1 MLFTKIL
8 WGSSALYDGI
18 SSRKNASD
26 LRQVRRVQRE
36 GEALVCHEGRGE
48 GDAQLLPAGGDTA
61 DQLDVACAL
70 RGQIGGLREALSGGI
85 IELDVSADLGL
96 SAVADSGEIGGGGG
110 QSVEV
115 LTGDIELGSLIV
127 QRIGGIQ
134 FGEVLCADLKRG
146 STGAVH
152 SGDEHSDVLV
162 VGQVG
167 SVGHGKDTGELDTQI
182 VPVADL
188 VADLDF
194 DGVTGAGTAAAQHGS
209 SARELTGEDRT

>member
-18 SSRKNASD
+18 PSQKNALD

-61 DQLDVACAL
+61 DQLDVTCAL
-70 RGQIGGLREALSGGI
+70 RGQIGGFGEALSGGI
-85 IELDVSADLGL
+85 IELNVSADLGL

-115 LTGDIELGSLIV
+115 LTGDIELGSLII

-134 FGEVLCADLKRG
+134 FGEVR
-146 STGAVH
+146 TGCR
-152 SGDEHSDVLV
+152 L
-162 VGQVG
+162 
-167 SVGHGKDTGELDTQI
+167 
-182 VPVADL
+182 
-188 VADLDF
+188 
-194 DGVTGAGTAAAQHGS
+194 
-209 SARELTGEDRT
+209 SAE

>member
-18 SSRKNASD
+18 SSQKNALD

-48 GDAQLLPAGGDTA
+48 GDAQLLPADGDAA

-115 LTGDIELGSLIV
+115 LTGDIKLGSLIV
-127 QRIGGIQ
+127 QRIGGIP
-134 FGEVLCADLKRG
+134 VSYTHLTLPTIC
-146 STGAVH
+146 
-152 SGDEHSDVLV
+152 
-162 VGQVG
+162 
-167 SVGHGKDTGELDTQI
+167 SV
-182 VPVADL
+182 
-188 VADLDF
+188 
-194 DGVTGAGTAAAQHGS
+194 
-209 SARELTGEDRT
+209 